1 MTAMAHPRRTRL
13 EPPVPGSRPV
23 GAPRA
28 LPPGRRVQL
37 RSVPLPSGRPTAA
50 AAPVPT
56 RVPAPMPLVRPAWL
70 DEVSRREAEVLRYV
84 ARGLSN
90 AEIGAELFISL
101 PTVKSHVARLL
112 DKLGARDRVQLVVMA
127 YESGYVLPAH
137 VVRGP
142 ARPVA

>member
-1 MTAMAHPRRTRL
+1 MTATAYPRRTRL
-13 EPPVPGSRPV
+13 EPPMPGSRPV
-23 GAPRA
+23 APRA

-37 RSVPLPSGRPTAA
+37 RSVPLPSGRPSAA
-50 AAPVPT
+50 AATAPARMPA
-56 RVPAPMPLVRPAWL
+56 PAPMTRPVWL
-70 DEVSRREAEVLRYV
+70 DEISRREAEVLRHV

-112 DKLGARDRVQLVVMA
+112 AKLGARDRVQLVVLA
-127 YESGYVLPAH
+127 YESGFVLPAH
-137 VVRGP
+137 LVRGP

>member
-13 EPPVPGSRPV
+13 EPPMPGSRPV
-23 GAPRA
+23 APRA

-50 AAPVPT
+50 AAPMPAPT
-56 RVPAPMPLVRPAWL
+56 PAPMPMARPGWL
-70 DEVSRREAEVLRYV
+70 DHISRREAEVLRYV

-112 DKLGARDRVQLVVMA
+112 AKLGARDRVQLVVMA
-127 YESGYVLPAH
+127 YESGFVLPGH
-137 VVRGP
+137 LVRAP

>member
-1 MTAMAHPRRTRL
+1 MTTMASTRRTRL
-13 EPPVPGSRPV
+13 EPPTSAPRRPL

-28 LPPGRRVQL
+28 LPPGRPVQL
-37 RSVPLPSGRPTAA
+37 RSVPLPQGAA
-50 AAPVPT
+50 GH
-56 RVPAPMPLVRPAWL
+56 PAPASVAPVRPAWA
-70 DEVSRREAEVLRYV
+70 DQISRREAEVLRLV

-112 DKLGARDRVQLVVMA
+112 DKLDARDRVQLVVTA
-127 YESGYVLPAH
+127 YETGFVLPE
-137 VVRGP
+137 RLRR